1 MFFECGLFKKKKKG
15 GGGQVPRGEQ
25 LKALHVQEPLTNT
38 ILIHNQA
45 QPTLKEVKA
54 TLATALLL
62 LEMTQTH

>member
-1 MFFECGLFKKKKKG
+1 MWTFQKEKK

-25 LKALHVQEPLTNT
+25 LKALHVQEPSTNT

-54 TLATALLL
+54 TLATTPLLP
-62 LEMTQTH
+62 EMTQTH

>member
-1 MFFECGLFKKKKKG
+1 MWTFQKEQKG
-15 GGGQVPRGEQ
+15 GGEVPRGEQ

-54 TLATALLL
+54 TLATAPLLP
-62 LEMTQTH
+62 EMTQTH

>member
-1 MFFECGLFKKKKKG
+1 MWTFQKEKKKG
-15 GGGQVPRGEQ
+15 EGQVPRGEQ
-25 LKALHVQEPLTNT
+25 LKALHVQEPSTNT

-62 LEMTQTH
+62 PEMTQTH